1 MWHQV
6 TVLVSFSTVITRSGF
21 QVLVLTRFPSS
32 DLVYRTK
39 YAYFHHKYW
48 LIGYIKAFIHKS
60 FLNFQSFH
68 TDERTIRANPLNK
81 LYGKKKIQSV
91 KSAWS
96 ILHSVLK
103 VRVRV
108 LSPLEANNKDVIW
121 THAFRT
127 LFFMVFAFLNWNDS
141 LIFFFDIGAELIL
154 FLVDPVKMSIAFDLM
169 FSFLWAFSF
178 FRLHCL
184 LPLYL
189 LLLLLLAKSG
199 FHFILP

>member
-1 MWHQV
+1 M
-6 TVLVSFSTVITRSGF
+6 
-21 QVLVLTRFPSS
+21 LVLTRCPSS

-39 YAYFHHKYW
+39 YAYFHHKYC

-108 LSPLEANNKDVIW
+108 LSPLEANNKRRHMNTRI
-121 THAFRT
+121 
-127 LFFMVFAFLNWNDS
+127 
-141 LIFFFDIGAELIL
+141 
-154 FLVDPVKMSIAFDLM
+154 
-169 FSFLWAFSF
+169 
-178 FRLHCL
+178 
-184 LPLYL
+184 
-189 LLLLLLAKSG
+189 
-199 FHFILP
+199 